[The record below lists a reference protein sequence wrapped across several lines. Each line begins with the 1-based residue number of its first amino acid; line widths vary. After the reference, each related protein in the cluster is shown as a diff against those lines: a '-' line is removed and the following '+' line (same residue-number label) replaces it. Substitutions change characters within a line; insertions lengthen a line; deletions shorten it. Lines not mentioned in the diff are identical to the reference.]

1 MKRKLFFPFILTGL
15 VLLAS
20 CEKDETKVIMSE
32 NPTAPSITGP
42 SSGASI
48 VLTNADSAN
57 NISFTWSATDV
68 GFSGVITYTLQMDKA
83 GNEFNDALI
92 LASGTTTSADINV
105 YSLDSKLLS
114 NGYPEDVAASFELR
128 VRAIIAGI
136 NSSPFAD
143 TLFSETVTISITP
156 YLIVINYPKLYVPGS
171 YQGWD
176 PSSTETTIASVKSND
191 IYEGYLYFPDAGTQ
205 FKFTTGPNWDVNYG
219 DNGADGT
226 LDQNGDN
233 IVATDAGYYKIN
245 VDMNSM
251 TYSILKT
258 VWGIIGSSVSPYDW
272 SADQK
277 MTYDVDNKV
286 WTITADL
293 KAGEFKFR
301 ANDGWDLNYGDT
313 GADGKLDQG
322 GDNIAIA
329 ADGNYTITLDL
340 SKPVY
345 TYKVKKN

>member
-1 MKRKLFFPFILTGL
+1 MKRKLFFPIILTGL

-20 CEKDETKVIMSE
+20 CEKDETKVYISE
-32 NPTAPSITGP
+32 NPTVPSIKNP
-42 SSGASI
+42 ASGASV

-57 NISFTWSATDV
+57 NITFNWSRADF
-68 GFSGVITYTLQMDKA
+68 GFSCVINYTLQMDKA
-83 GNEFNDALI
+83 GNEFNEALNFT
-92 LASGTTTSADINV
+92 SGTDTSTKVNI
-105 YSLDSKLLS
+105 YTLDGKLLA
-114 NGYPEDVAASFELR
+114 NGYPEDVAASVELR
-128 VRAIIAGI
+128 VRAIVAGI
-136 NSSPFAD
+136 NSSHFAD
-143 TLFSETVTISITP
+143 TIYSSTITMSITP
-156 YLIVINYPKLYVPGS
+156 YLIIINYPKLYVPGS

-176 PSSTETTIASVKSND
+176 PTNTETTIASVKSND
-191 IYEGYLYFPDAGTQ
+191 NYEGYLYFPDAGAQ
-205 FKFTTGPNWDVNYG
+205 FKFTTGPSWAVNYG
-219 DNGADGT
+219 DNGANGT